1 MYYFDGLACCAS
13 ALYLIYCF
21 SHRLNDR
28 MYKRPHL
35 SEPEGQAEEEAVAGV
50 EVCVVGEVVAGG
62 DLE

>member
-1 MYYFDGLACCAS
+1 M
-13 ALYLIYCF
+13 YCF

-35 SEPEGQAEEEAVAGV
+35 LEPEGQAEEEAVAGV
-50 EVCVVGEVVAGG
+50 EVCAVGEVVGGG